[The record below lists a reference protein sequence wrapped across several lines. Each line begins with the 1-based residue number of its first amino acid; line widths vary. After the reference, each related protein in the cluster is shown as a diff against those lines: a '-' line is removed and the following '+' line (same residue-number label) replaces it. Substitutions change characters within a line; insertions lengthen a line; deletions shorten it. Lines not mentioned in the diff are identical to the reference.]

1 MIFGGITREYSS
13 FDEATFVVVPV
24 PYDLTTTYQAG
35 ARNGPAAIIDASCQM
50 ELYDEELGVETYRE
64 GIHTTEFLEVEA
76 GGPLEMIQSVRKN
89 VAEILAYDKIPV
101 ILGGEHSI
109 TFGSVQALNDKY
121 PSLSVLHLDA
131 HADMRDAY
139 QGTPYSHACV
149 SRRII
154 ERCPVVQVGIRSMS
168 VEEALFMKEQEIPS
182 YSSEFVHGN
191 DGWEKEVCCRLTD
204 DVYVSID
211 LDVFDPSIMPAVGT
225 PEPGGIY
232 WKDVIRLMREVSES
246 CTIRGFDVVEL
257 APIPGMVAPDFTA
270 AKLIYRIMGYIT
282 SKRQL

>member
-1 MIFGGITREYSS
+1 MIFGGITTEYSS
-13 FDEATFVVVPV
+13 FDESMFVVVPV

-50 ELYDEELGVETYRE
+50 ELYDEELAVETYRK
-64 GIHTTEFLEVEA
+64 GIHTTEFLEIEA
-76 GGPLEMIQSVRKN
+76 GGPREMIQSARRQ
-89 VAEILAYDKIPV
+89 VAEIVVNQKIPV
-101 ILGGEHSI
+101 VLGGEHSI
-109 TFGSVQALNDKY
+109 TMGAVQALSDTC

-131 HADMRDAY
+131 HADLRDSY

-168 VEEALFMKEQEIPS
+168 IDEAVFMKERGIPS
-182 YSSEFVHGN
+182 YSAAFVNEN
-191 DGWEKEVCCRLTD
+191 DEWEKEVCSRLTD
-204 DVYVSID
+204 DVYISID

-232 WKDVIRLMREVSES
+232 WKDVISLMRQVSER

-270 AKLIYRIMGYIT
+270 AKLVYRIMGYIA
-282 SKRQL
+282 SQ

>member
-1 MIFGGITREYSS
+1 MIFGGISQDYSS
-13 FDEATFVVVPV
+13 FDTATFVVVPV

-35 ARNGPAAIIDASCQM
+35 TRNGPAAIIAASHQM
-50 ELYDEELGVETYRE
+50 ELYDEELGAETYRT
-64 GIHTTEFLEVEA
+64 GIHTID
-76 GGPLEMIQSVRKN
+76 PLEIEAAGPHEMIEAVRKK
-89 VAEILAYDKIPV
+89 VADILLYEKVPV

-109 TFGSVQALNDKY
+109 SLGAVQALSEKY

-131 HADMRDAY
+131 HADMRDSY

-149 SRRII
+149 SRRIS

-168 VEEALFMKEQEIPS
+168 SEEAVFIKDNGIPS
-182 YSSEFVHGN
+182 YSSEFVHEHQA
-191 DGWEKEVCCRLTD
+191 WEKEICSKLTD

-225 PEPGGIY
+225 PEPGGVY
-232 WKDVIRLMREVSES
+232 WKDIIRLMREVTES

-270 AKLIYRIMGYIT
+270 SKLIYRVMGYIT
-282 SKRQL
+282 SKQ